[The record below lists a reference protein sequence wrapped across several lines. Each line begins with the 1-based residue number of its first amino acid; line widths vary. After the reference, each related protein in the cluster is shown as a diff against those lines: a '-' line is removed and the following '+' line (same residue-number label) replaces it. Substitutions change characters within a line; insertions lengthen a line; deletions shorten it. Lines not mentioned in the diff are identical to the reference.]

1 MELRHLR
8 YFLGV
13 ADTLHYGRAA
23 RRLAVSQP
31 TLSQQM
37 RQLEDELGAPLF
49 ERRGRGIVLSRAGEI
64 FRVFASRTVEDAT
77 AGARAVQAMTGL
89 GGATLRVAYLP
100 SLRGLVVPSL
110 AAMMKRDPSLRVAAR
125 EALVRSVER
134 RVADGSVDVGVALA
148 STRTAGLEVT
158 PLRESRIALVVGAR
172 HRLAGESRVA
182 IDALADEPFA
192 LLRRGLRLRA
202 TVDAYLASTRLAPR
216 IVFEADAIGAV
227 LGMVESNAAI
237 TLLAL
242 PFAQPKGV
250 AVVDVTPRP
259 PAQLVALL
267 FRAGAVRTLWVDA
280 FAGEIGGERG

>member
-37 RQLEDELGAPLF
+37 KQLEDELGAPLF
-49 ERRGRGIVLSRAGEI
+49 ERRGRGVVLSRAGEI

-110 AAMMKRDPSLRVAAR
+110 AAMTKRDPSLRIAAR

-148 STRTAGLEVT
+148 STRTPGLEVA

-172 HRLAGESRVA
+172 HRLASESKVA
-182 IDALADEPFA
+182 VEALADEPFA

-227 LGMVESNAAI
+227 LGMVEANAAV

-250 AVVDVTPRP
+250 AIVDVTPRP
-259 PAQLVALL
+259 PAQLIALL
-267 FRAGAVRTLWVDA
+267 FRAGAARTPWVDA
-280 FAGEIGGERG
+280 FAGEIDGERR